1 MNCPQ
6 NIDWK
11 AYAVGEFTESEQRAA
26 VVHLPTC
33 ADCREELVS
42 VQSTLNSLAALRDE
56 EMPRRIAFLSEA
68 RPEPGWWQR
77 WNPMLA
83 SASLVAAAIIVHALV
98 MQPSTAIPPAM
109 QAEIQQQA
117 DENKQMQDRLLMLD
131 QQTNYFQQQ
140 YKAQMNLVTY

>member
-11 AYAVGEFTESEQRAA
+11 AYVIGELADSEKRSAA
-26 VVHLPTC
+26 AHLATC

-42 VQSTLNSLAALRDE
+42 IQSTLNSLAALRDE
-56 EMPRRIAFLSEA
+56 EMPRRIAFVSDA
-68 RPEPGWWQR
+68 VVAKPWWQR

-83 SASLVAAAIIVHALV
+83 AASMVAAAIIVHAFV
-98 MQPSTAIPPAM
+98 MQPPAIPPAM

-117 DENKQMQDRLLMLD
+117 EENKQMQDRLLVLD
-131 QQTNYFQQQ
+131 LQTNYFQQQ